1 MKKFCLFILS
11 IFSFSFCINAQAAD
25 NILNVYNWSDYMPDD
40 VIQQFE
46 KETGIHVNYTTY
58 DSNETMYAKLKADP
72 DAGYD
77 VIVPSSYFVDR
88 MARQNMLQKFDH
100 SQMPNMKY
108 MNQGLMNKPF
118 DPGNNYSLP
127 YFWGSTAIVV
137 NSNYYQPN
145 TVTSWADFWNPK
157 YKNQLLI
164 LDDTREVFSMA
175 LISLGYSANDAN
187 PDHIK
192 QAYEKLLTLMPN
204 IKVFNQEAAKAMFID
219 EDATIGMG
227 YSGDMY
233 EANQENPAIHYIYPK
248 EGFVIWIDCLSI
260 PKGAPHLAN
269 AYKFLNFLMRP
280 DIAEKLST
288 ETGYAS
294 PNAAAVKMMPADV
307 RNNTIVYPSQE
318 ILKNGQF
325 ENDVGDASE
334 LYEKYLELL
343 KISG

>member
-1 MKKFCLFILS
+1 MKYWLL
-11 IFSFSFCINAQAAD
+11 IFSFIFCSQAQASD
-25 NILNVYNWSDYMPDD
+25 NVLNVYNWSDYMPND
-40 VIQQFE
+40 VINQFE
-46 KETGIHVNYTTY
+46 KETGIQVNYSTY

-77 VIVPSSYFVDR
+77 IIVPSSYFVDR
-88 MARQNMLQKFDH
+88 MARQDMLQKFDK
-100 SQMPNMKY
+100 SQMRNFHYLNP
-108 MNQGLMNKPF
+108 GLLNKPF
-118 DPGNNYSLP
+118 DPGNNYSIP
-127 YFWGSTAIVV
+127 YFWGSTSIVV
-137 NSNYYQPN
+137 NSQYFPVNS
-145 TVTSWADFWNPK
+145 VTSWADFWKPE
-157 YKNQLLI
+157 YKNQILM

-175 LISLGYSANDAN
+175 LISLGYSANDTN

-204 IKVFNQEAAKAMFID
+204 IKVFNQEAAKAMYID

-227 YSGDMY
+227 YSGDIY
-233 EANQENPAIHYIYPK
+233 EANKENANLHYVYPK
-248 EGFVIWIDCLSI
+248 EGFVIWIDCLAI

-280 DIAEKLST
+280 DIAKQLSA

-294 PNAAAVKMMPADV
+294 PNAAAVKLMSADV
-307 RNNTIVYPSQE
+307 RNNKIIYPSEEQ
-318 ILKNGQF
+318 LKKGQF
-325 ENDVGDASE
+325 ENDVGDASA